1 MSFYL
6 RDSGFEVLSFE
17 NGKDVLEEFKTN
29 HVDLVL
35 TDIMM
40 PCLDSFSLAKQV
52 RLLDKSVPILFMTAL
67 DDKNSQ

>member
-6 RDSGFEVLSFE
+6 RDSGFEVLGFE
-17 NGKDVLEEFKTN
+17 NGKDALEEFKTN

-40 PCLDSFSLAKQV
+40 PCLDGFSLAK
-52 RLLDKSVPILFMTAL
+52 
-67 DDKNSQ
+67 